1 MSKSESALSKNEAA
15 LSKSE
20 AALSQ
25 KPALR
30 KKPASNKKEQ
40 QQPTAGLRIAV
51 LGAGKMGGILLQAF
65 LRSGLFTR
73 DRIAATVAHDQ
84 RAEALSRQLG
94 LTVNTG
100 NRAAVRGADIVLLAV
115 KPTQVVQ
122 LVREISAGLK
132 PDALVLSIAASVKTA
147 AIEEAAGGSRSVIR
161 AMPNTPAM
169 LGAGITA
176 LCRGRFV
183 TDAQLALAEKI
194 FSTVG
199 RTVVVDEKHMDAVTG
214 LSGSGP
220 AFLYIILESLAEAG
234 VNVGLPRDIATQ
246 LAAQTA
252 YGAARMVLET
262 GSHPALLKDEVTTPA
277 GCTVDGILELEE
289 GGLRVT
295 LIKAVKRA
303 TERARELAGN

>member
-1 MSKSESALSKNEAA
+1 MSSKESGQNVAA
-15 LSKSE
+15 
-20 AALSQ
+20 
-25 KPALR
+25 
-30 KKPASNKKEQ
+30 
-40 QQPTAGLRIAV
+40 GVRIAV

-65 LRSGLFTR
+65 LRSGLFSAEQIT
-73 DRIAATVAHDQ
+73 ATVAHEL
-84 RAEALSRQLG
+84 RAEQLSKQFG
-94 LTVNTG
+94 LAVTTDSC
-100 NRAAVRGADIVLLAV
+100 RAVEGADIVLLAV
-115 KPTQVVQ
+115 KPTQVVP
-122 LVREISAGLK
+122 LVREISPSLK
-132 PDALVLSIAASVKTA
+132 PGALLLSIAASVKTG
-147 AIEEAAGGSRSVIR
+147 AIEEALGGSSAVIR

-183 TDAQLALAEKI
+183 TDEQLALAEKI

-199 RTVVVDEKHMDAVTG
+199 RTVVVDERHMDAVTG

-234 VNVGLPRDIATQ
+234 VNVGLPREVATQ

-252 YGAARMVLET
+252 YGAAKMVLET